1 MKNVLMMVGYNIK
14 GYRDADF
21 SAANSTARGVFVSMR
36 MKFDTSTFGFLGLDS
51 KLRR

>member
-1 MKNVLMMVGYNIK
+1 MAGYNVK

-21 SAANSTARGVFVSMR
+21 SATQMTTRGVFVSMR

-51 KLRR
+51 RARTNSTSR